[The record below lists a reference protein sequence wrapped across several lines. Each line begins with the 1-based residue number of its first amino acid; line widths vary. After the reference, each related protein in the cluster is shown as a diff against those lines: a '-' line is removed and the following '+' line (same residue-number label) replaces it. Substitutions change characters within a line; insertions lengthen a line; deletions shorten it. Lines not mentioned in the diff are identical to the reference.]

1 MRPGIVDPALLTAPN
16 LLTLGRIVA
25 VPVLVA
31 LFYLPGSASA
41 YATFIVFVAASVT
54 DFFDGY
60 LARRLN
66 QFSTLGRILD
76 PIADK
81 LLVAAA
87 LVMLAAFDRAP
98 AIAVVAILSREVLI
112 SGLREALAGRTV
124 LHVSMLAK
132 GKTATQMVAIAL
144 LLIAPAIGTGWF
156 WAIGEAA
163 LWLAVVL
170 TWLSAIDY
178 LRSAWSTITGSARTD

>member
-1 MRPGIVDPALLTAPN
+1 MRPGIADPALLTVPN
-16 LLTLGRIVA
+16 LLTFGRIAA

-87 LVMLAAFDRAP
+87 LIMLAAFDRAP
-98 AIAVVAILSREVLI
+98 AIAVAAILCREVLI
-112 SGLREALAGRTV
+112 AGLREALAGRTV
-124 LHVSMLAK
+124 LHVTMLAK
-132 GKTATQMVAIAL
+132 AKTATQMAAIAL
-144 LLIAPAIGTGWF
+144 LLIAPAIGAGWF

-170 TWLSAIDY
+170 SWLSAAGY
-178 LRSAWSTITGSARTD
+178 LRSAWDAVTGTARAD